1 MPHLTF
7 STSPDGPALP
17 VRIGVDGKNMA
28 DLHATGQTIP
38 PPLALRGLIDSGTD
52 ITCVAPWVLRQ
63 LGLVSAGSS
72 STQTAGGSVKVN
84 LFDVSVTISGPAGK
98 AGPMLVRDQL
108 IVMELTQA
116 LPNIDA
122 LIGRDILNDCLF
134 ILDGPGKQFTLAF

>member
-7 STSPDGPALP
+7 PTSPDGPALQ
-17 VRIGVDGKNMA
+17 VLIGMQGPRMA
-28 DLHATGQTIP
+28 ALLAAGRPIP
-38 PPLALRGLIDSGTD
+38 PPLAVRSLIDSGTD

-98 AGPMLVRDQL
+98 VGPMLVRDQL

-116 LPNIDA
+116 LSNIDA

-134 ILDGPGKQFTLAF
+134 I